1 MNCSKCGAKLKEGEK
16 FCSSCGEQVVSQNNS
31 QNTSNAVSSQ
41 NSNTDGK
48 ATASLVLGIVSF
60 VVPCVGFITSI
71 VGLILG
77 IASKKK
83 SGMRTAGIV
92 LNAVS
97 LVFIVLGTILLIIF
111 GVLGSSTIEKSIED
125 EWNNTVDKYE
135 SEFENDYYYDD
146 YNDYDD

>member
-1 MNCSKCGAKLKEGEK
+1 MNCSKCGAKLKDGEK
-16 FCSSCGEQVVSQNNS
+16 FCSSCGEQVVSQSASNDVLS
-31 QNTSNAVSSQ
+31 QSSNT
-41 NSNTDGK
+41 NTDGK

-135 SEFENDYYYDD
+135 SEFDNDYYYDD
-146 YNDYDD
+146 YND